1 MDNSYY
7 CIVNKK
13 RGQRNIITVTTDY
26 KKAEDLAISYNA
38 IVEEYKDNVEIGD
51 SAIFEV
57 LMDKY
62 YSWTA
67 NFWGKSKADFKC
79 EVNVNQDLKG
89 RNSLRIY
96 VEAKNCGEALEKA
109 KRQWEIC
116 NRICK
121 LK

>member
-7 CIVNKK
+7 CVVNKK
-13 RGQRNIITVTTDY
+13 QGQRNIITVTTDY

-51 SAIFEV
+51 SVIFEV

-116 NRICK
+116 KRIGK
-121 LK
+121 LE